1 MLSSSED
8 IFREN
13 IGPYQKAIENAGY
26 QEKLKFDK
34 EIHNRIG
41 KKSKTARS
49 RLVTWYNPPW
59 NILVVTNIGRLVL
72 NLVKK
77 HFPKGHSLNEI
88 FNKNTIKISYSCLK
102 NIKSTISNHNAKID
116 KLKQEEKLEINK
128 KSCNCRKNKQC
139 PMPENCQESEIVYR
153 AKIVTNNNKQKTYFG
168 LTARTFKERWRRHI
182 DTFNKDSLRDETGIS
197 EYIWNCK
204 EKI

>member
-1 MLSSSED
+1 MLSSSEN

-13 IGPYQKAIENAGY
+13 IGPYQRAIENAGY
-26 QEKLKFDK
+26 QEKLKYDK

-49 RLVTWYNPPW
+49 RLVTWYNSPW

-128 KSCNCRKNKQC
+128 NHA
-139 PMPENCQESEIVYR
+139 IV
-153 AKIVTNNNKQKTYFG
+153 
-168 LTARTFKERWRRHI
+168 
-182 DTFNKDSLRDETGIS
+182 
-197 EYIWNCK
+197 
-204 EKI
+204 EKIRYAQCQKIAWNLK